1 MERCVAE
8 RFVGGTPQ
16 NTLPYRESFAAGV
29 AKVQFPQVVED
40 TKYRWR
46 YPMQSGWP
54 SLAVLAPLPALE

>member
-1 MERCVAE
+1 MERRAAE
-8 RFVGGTPQ
+8 RFVGGTTE

-29 AKVQFPQVVED
+29 AKVQFPQIVED

-54 SLAVLAPLPALE
+54 SLAVSAPWPALE